1 MRQEPLTGTLS
12 FARWS
17 ANERGDGST
26 RRTSMKK
33 IRKTANRMKTG
44 FDVLQLSKLQGNRGG
59 LECEGRTC
67 QNRLALLPEMWRQ
80 NANTDP
86 AAYRA
91 GGLSPVLSE
100 VQIRLCGSLSQ
111 QKIGRNQNARR
122 LDAVQSGKPVCTAFS
137 FLRVGQPEYQSI
149 MKNIGGTHYEKQCV
163 GRHRP
168 AK

>member
-33 IRKTANRMKTG
+33 IRKTANRLTYCSCQSCKGTEV
-44 FDVLQLSKLQGNRGG
+44 VLNG
-59 LECEGRTC
+59 EGRTC